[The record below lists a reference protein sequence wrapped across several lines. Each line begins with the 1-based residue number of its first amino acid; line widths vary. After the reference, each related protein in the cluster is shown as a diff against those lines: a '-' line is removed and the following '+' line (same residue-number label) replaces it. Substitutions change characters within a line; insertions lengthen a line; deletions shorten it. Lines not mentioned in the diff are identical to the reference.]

1 MPAPGPSL
9 LSNPAALA
17 LIPALVAVTSSVPAL
32 IRAAPPCVAG
42 HCGKSQEPS
51 LMASVPEVIVTEPLA
66 QYAYRVV
73 QATRSHESVAL
84 GVSPRAAMSWVRAAR
99 ARALLLGRP
108 YVLPD
113 DLKALAGPVL
123 AHRVFLRG
131 GEDATSLVNEVV
143 AGVPV
148 EL

>member
-1 MPAPGPSL
+1 
-9 LSNPAALA
+9 
-17 LIPALVAVTSSVPAL
+17 
-32 IRAAPPCVAG
+32 
-42 HCGKSQEPS
+42 
-51 LMASVPEVIVTEPLA
+51 MASVPEVIVTEPLA

-73 QATRSHESVAL
+73 QATRNHESVAL

-113 DLKALAGPVL
+113 DLKALACPVL